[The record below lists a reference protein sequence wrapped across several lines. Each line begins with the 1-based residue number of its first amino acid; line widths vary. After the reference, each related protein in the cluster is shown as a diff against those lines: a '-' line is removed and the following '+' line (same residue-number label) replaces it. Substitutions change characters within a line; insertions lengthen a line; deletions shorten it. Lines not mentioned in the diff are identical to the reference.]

1 MADFQDFDRI
11 LSGEQQDKWAFW
23 CGILVASKFIHR
35 HRGVAQAA
43 SFLYARE
50 GGKTAGA
57 QRKCCYRCNGMM
69 FPFL

>member
-23 CGILVASKFIHR
+23 CGILIPSKIAQG

-50 GGKTAGA
+50 ACETAGRRSA
-57 QRKCCYRCNGMM
+57 DVVIVVTA
-69 FPFL
+69 